1 MRRKTVP
8 LRIRLT
14 QHQMLQVSEL
24 AELMNSNVTAV
35 VRASVIKFVEELQ
48 NEEGDWKISNK
59 SEQANNA
66 DTDG

>member
-1 MRRKTVP
+1 MRGKTAPVKV
-8 LRIRLT
+8 RLT
-14 QHQMLQVSEL
+14 QHQRLQIEEL
-24 AELMNSNVTAV
+24 AELTNSNVTAV
-35 VRASVIKFVEELQ
+35 VRAAVIKFVEELQ

>member
-14 QHQMLQVSEL
+14 QNLMLQVSEL

-59 SEQANNA
+59 SEQENNA

>member
-66 DTDG
+66 DTNG